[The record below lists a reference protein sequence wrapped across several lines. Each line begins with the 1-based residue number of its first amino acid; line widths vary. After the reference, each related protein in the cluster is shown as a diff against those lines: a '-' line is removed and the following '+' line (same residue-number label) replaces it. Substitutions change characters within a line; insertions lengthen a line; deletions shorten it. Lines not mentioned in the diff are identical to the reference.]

1 MKKSIL
7 ILTVVTLLLVV
18 ACSLVPQQSAAPAA
32 PAPTQGSQ
40 ASSDGEAAAP
50 AGSGL
55 SADASAIAQARG
67 LSPADVAAALKTYIP
82 SGKHDD
88 YVIFASSGHAGQIF
102 VIGVPS
108 MRLLKTIAVFT
119 PEPWQGYGYGVGN
132 EVLAG
137 GDFNGKEL
145 RWADTHHPALSETN
159 GDYDGQFLFIN
170 DKANARLAVVD
181 LRDFE
186 TKQIIKNPASMI
198 DHGGTFVTP
207 NTEWVVEGGQYAVP
221 LGGEYAPVSE
231 YNEKYRGHATFWKF
245 DREKG
250 RVDVAQSF
258 AIELPPYWQDLCDS
272 GKLVSEGW
280 AFCNSINTERATG
293 GVEEGNPPFEAGV
306 SQADTDYLHIFN
318 IKKAEEVSKSDK
330 MVEMNGFKVMPLQ
343 VAIDEGVLYFAPE
356 PKSPHGVDVTPDGKF
371 MVVAGKLDPH
381 VTVYSFEKLMKAIE
395 AKKWDKDEYGVPV
408 LPLDDIKEAQ
418 VELGLGPLHTQF
430 DDKGY
435 AYTSLFLDSAV
446 ARWTL
451 GGDFADKHPEEPW
464 KLVTKTPVQYNIGHL
479 VTAEGD
485 TVSPDGG
492 YLVAMNKWAIDR
504 FQNVGP
510 LVPQNFQLVDIS
522 KTGTDMPVIYD
533 MPIGSGEPHYAQ
545 MIKADKLKPWEI
557 YPEIGWSPETQSVD
571 PKAVTKPEDAK
582 IVRDGKNVEVFM
594 AVIRSHYTPE
604 HVEVNQGD
612 HVVWHLTNLERAYDA
627 THGFA
632 LSGYNINLSL
642 EPGEAQTIEFDADQ
656 SGVFGFYCTEFC
668 SALHLEMTGYF
679 TVKPS
684 GAQAST
690 K

>member
-1 MKKSIL
+1 MKRNIL
-7 ILTVVTLLLVV
+7 ILTIITLLLVA
-18 ACSLVPQQSAAPAA
+18 ACSLVPQQPEGPAPASS
-32 PAPTQGSQ
+32 GGQ
-40 ASSDGEAAAP
+40 ASSGGEAAAP

-55 SADASAIAQARG
+55 SADAAAIAQARG
-67 LSPADVAAALKTYIP
+67 LSPADVTAALKTYLP

-88 YVIFASSGHAGQIF
+88 YTIFASSGHAGQIF

-119 PEPWQGYGYGVGN
+119 PEPWQGWGYGVG
-132 EVLAG
+132 EKVMAE
-137 GDFNGKEL
+137 GDFNGKEI
-145 RWADTHHPALSETN
+145 RWADTHHPALSETA

-186 TKQIIKNPASMI
+186 TKQILKNPVSMI

-221 LGGEYAPVSE
+221 LGNEYAPVADYKE
-231 YNEKYRGHATFWKF
+231 AYRGHVTFWKF

-250 RVDVAQSF
+250 RVDVANSF
-258 AIELPPYWQDLCDS
+258 SIELPPYWQDLCDS

-280 AFCNSINTERATG
+280 AFCNSINTEQATG

-306 SQADTDYLHIFN
+306 SQNDTDYLHIFN
-318 IKKAEEVSKSDK
+318 IKKAEEVAKSGK
-330 MVEMNGFKVMPLQ
+330 TVEVNGFKVIPLQ
-343 VAIDEGVLYFAPE
+343 TAIDEGILYFAPE

-381 VTVYSFEKLMKAIE
+381 VTVYSFEKMKAAIE
-395 AKKWDKDEYGVPV
+395 AKKWDTDEYGVPV

-430 DDKGY
+430 DNQGY

-464 KLVTKTPVQYNIGHL
+464 TLVSKIPVQYNIGHL

-485 TVSPDGG
+485 TVSPDGN

-510 LVPQNFQLVDIS
+510 LVPQNFQLIDIAN
-522 KTGTDMPVIYD
+522 TGNNMQLLYD

-545 MIKADKLKPWEI
+545 MIKADKLKPWEV
-557 YPEIGWSPETQSVD
+557 YPEIGWDPHTGQVSPN
-571 PKAVTKPEDAK
+571 AVKPGEERV
-582 IVRDGKNVEVFM
+582 VRNGKNVEIFM
-594 AVIRSHYTPE
+594 TVVRSHYTPE
-604 HVEVNQGD
+604 RVEIEQGD
-612 HVVWHLTNLERAYDA
+612 HVTWHLTNLERAYDA

-642 EPGEAQTIEFDADQ
+642 EPGEHQTIEFDADQ
-656 SGVFGFYCTEFC
+656 AGVFGYYCTEFC

-684 GAQAST
+684 GSQASVE
-690 K
+690 